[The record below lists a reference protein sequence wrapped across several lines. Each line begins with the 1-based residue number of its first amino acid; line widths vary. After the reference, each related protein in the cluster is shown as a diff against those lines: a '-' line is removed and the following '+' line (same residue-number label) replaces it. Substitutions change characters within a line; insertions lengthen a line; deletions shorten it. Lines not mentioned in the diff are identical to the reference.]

1 MNNLRPPN
9 LPPIG
14 STDPGIMDIKAGKQ
28 RELQRD
34 LPQQPPLELTRDLS
48 RRIRILEEQ
57 SSNIRKS
64 MQLSEQNV
72 IRIGKDVKSELA
84 VLNSEISEVKAEI
97 NEVKDELK
105 LIVAELKETAKK
117 DDVQVLEKYINLWEP
132 LKFCTPKDVEQIIRR
147 VLQQNQK

>member
-9 LPPIG
+9 MPPIG
-14 STDPGIMDIKAGKQ
+14 SIDPSVMDAKAGRQ

-34 LPQQPPLELTRDLS
+34 LPAQPPLELTRDLS
-48 RRIRILEEQ
+48 RRMRVLEEQ
-57 SSNIRKS
+57 YTNVRKS

-72 IRIGKDVKSELA
+72 IKVGKDVKSELA
-84 VLNSEISEVKAEI
+84 MLNSEISELKAEI
-97 NEVKDELK
+97 NELKDELK
-105 LIVAELKETAKK
+105 LIVTELKETAKK

-132 LKFCTPKDVEQIIRR
+132 VKFCTQKDVEQILRR